1 MKDILVELVVVVMIV
16 GSAESWDRLRERLIY
31 TVAAHFS
38 MKGYCYYQALSI
50 HTKPSYVWRYRPTP

>member
-50 HTKPSYVWRYRPTP
+50 HTKPSYV